1 LILSFID
8 FYFTDTVSFFNIDFM
23 LYPVN
28 SDRIAAYGVRLK
40 NRKD

>member
-1 LILSFID
+1 VLHSSMA
-8 FYFTDTVSFFNIDFM
+8 V
-23 LYPVN
+23 YPVN